1 MTRKRDIVKLNKL
14 HLVKRRRMQKY
25 HARKILRAFSPYAIK
40 GNIWFEITRLFLNNK
55 LHGRVRIDIV
65 PKK

>member
-1 MTRKRDIVKLNKL
+1 MTRKKDNVKLNKL

-25 HARKILRAFSPYAIK
+25 HARKILRTFSPYDIK
-40 GNIWFEITRLFLNNK
+40 GNIWFEITRLFLNNQ
-55 LHGRVRIDIV
+55 LHGRVRLDIV